1 MENPHP
7 LLPRILIPKSIFL
20 IVIVVY
26 FKSYI
31 KRNQRVMFLDEMCM
45 ERLLNKNYISFMLEN
60 KEIVIKPN
68 A

>member
-26 FKSYI
+26 SSYI